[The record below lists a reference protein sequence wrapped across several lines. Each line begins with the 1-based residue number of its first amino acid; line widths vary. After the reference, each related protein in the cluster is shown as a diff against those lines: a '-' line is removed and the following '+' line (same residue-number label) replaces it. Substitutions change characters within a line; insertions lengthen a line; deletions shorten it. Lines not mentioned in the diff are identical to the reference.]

1 MAEQSPTKPAATRKK
16 KAANADEETKVIAKS
31 ILKEAKK
38 RAKYEMDC
46 LTELVL
52 QEARIVARYARKKP
66 FYIA

>member
-1 MAEQSPTKPAATRKK
+1 MSRRKITPE
-16 KAANADEETKVIAKS
+16 NDDETKVIAKA
-31 ILKEAKK
+31 ILKEARK

-52 QEARIVARYARKKP
+52 QEATIVARYARKRP